1 MFHIASEKEIKEG
14 KVTDVYFKRT
24 EEILKKKKIKKR
36 VAMEVVAHKFP
47 SNYPWA
53 ILAGIEEVVE
63 LFKNKPVNID
73 SMSEGTFFYP
83 EEPVL
88 TISGEYSS
96 FAVYETPLLGLICQA
111 SGVATKAARCKKVA
125 GERSVVSFGARRM
138 HPAISPMIERAAF
151 LGGCDG
157 VAVIKSAELIGEK
170 AVGTMPHALIL
181 IMGDTIKATKAFDK
195 VIPKEIKRVSLID
208 TLGDE
213 KFEALKVAKALGKNL
228 FAVRLDTPASR
239 RGDFLRLLEEV
250 RWELDQRE
258 FKSVKLFLSG
268 GMDEEEILK
277 LNPCADAYGV
287 GTAISNAR
295 VIDFSLDI
303 VEIERKPFAKRG
315 KLSGRKQVWQCNKC
329 GRREVTLANKRPIK
343 CSCGG
348 RFEGLIRPLMR
359 KGRLVTKLPKVQEIR
374 KAVLKELKKVEL

>member
-1 MFHIASEKEIKEG
+1 MFHIADEKEIKEG

-24 EEILKKKKIKKR
+24 EEILKKKRIKKR

-47 SNYPWA
+47 ANYPWA
-53 ILAGIEEVVE
+53 ILAGIEEVVD
-63 LFKNKPVNID
+63 LFEDKPVNID
-73 SMSEGTFFYP
+73 SIPEGTFFYP

-111 SGVATKAARCKKVA
+111 SGVATKAARCKKAA

-138 HPAISPMIERAAF
+138 HPAISPMIERSAF

-170 AVGTMPHALIL
+170 AVGTIPHALIL
-181 IMGDTIKATKAFDK
+181 IMGDTVKATKAFNK
-195 VIPKEIKRVSLID
+195 VIPKGVKRVSLID

-213 KFEALKVAKALGKNL
+213 KFEAVRVAQALGKNL
-228 FAVRLDTPASR
+228 FAVRLDTPGSR
-239 RGDFLRLLEEV
+239 RGNFLRLLEEV
-250 RWELDQRE
+250 RWELNQRG
-258 FKSVKLFLSG
+258 FKNVKLFLSG
-268 GMDEEEILK
+268 GMDENEILK
-277 LNPCADAYGV
+277 LNPQANAYGV

-315 KLSGRKQVWQCNKC
+315 KLSGRKQVWRCNKC
-329 GRREVTLANKRPIK
+329 GKRETTLAKQRLFK
-343 CSCGG
+343 CPCGG
-348 RFEGLIRPLMR
+348 GFEGLSRPLMR
-359 KGRLVTKLPKVQEIR
+359 RGKLVTELPRVQEIR
-374 KAVLKELKKVEL
+374 KKVLKELKKVEL